1 MCTAMAK
8 LKEKESLSCSAK
20 VPGSPIKVL
29 LGISIG
35 TAMHNSDRSPFFVT
49 GHSADC
55 PFSQGCR
62 LMGESLVVQPCQG
75 TASGNNS

>member
-1 MCTAMAK
+1 MAMAK

-20 VPGSPIKVL
+20 VPGSPVKVL

-35 TAMHNSDRSPFFVT
+35 TAMHNSDLSFVVVI

-55 PFSQGCR
+55 PFSQGR
-62 LMGESLVVQPCQG
+62 LMWESIVVQPCQG